1 MYSTK
6 SICHDKTF
14 WAICYNQHLHLLH
27 WMYVHTIITDAC
39 HKDDMQPLF
48 FMLKSFCFISG
59 VQCGLSHSWN
69 QALTT
74 HTCQSNC
81 LQCSH
86 SFIQNLPHL
95 WNRCKL
101 GLKSSPFSNS
111 ASQPLNFPFIKSS
124 SLFLRFPLL
133 TNLHF
138 YFVINLTLQILNFVS
153 TLISLQTSPISFSLL
168 LFLSDFL
175 SYLLP
180 HVIQPQSISNWH
192 FSISFLHIISS
203 FCFFYYISCDLDL
216 VLPHTPPPSWF
227 HFSGTFHDFQW
238 DSLVFQSPL
247 SAFHDIISIQSCNS
261 FHACGISLNVK
272 IPVLDSS
279 APQCQYFSITVS
291 TIQYN
296 YIKWLPCI
304 LCALNIQL

>member
-101 GLKSSPFSNS
+101 GLKSSPFLKFRIT
-111 ASQPLNFPFIKSS
+111 ASNFPFIKSS
-124 SLFLRFPLL
+124 SLFPKISTSNKFTFLFCDKFNTSNPQLCFYSYFSADIPYLLFPSTVPFRFPK
-133 TNLHF
+133 
-138 YFVINLTLQILNFVS
+138 
-153 TLISLQTSPISFSLL
+153 
-168 LFLSDFL
+168 
-175 SYLLP
+175 LP
-180 HVIQPQSISNWH
+180 LAHVIQPQSISNWH

-238 DSLVFQSPL
+238 DSPRFS
-247 SAFHDIISIQSCNS
+247 ITTECISRYHLQIQSCNS
-261 FHACGISLNVK
+261 FHACGNIIECQNSSIRFQCSSVS
-272 IPVLDSS
+272 VLLYY
-279 APQCQYFSITVS
+279 CI
-291 TIQYN
+291 YN
-296 YIKWLPCI
+296 SV
-304 LCALNIQL
+304 